1 MIIDAEV
8 EDTTSEGG
16 VIVTG
21 VEDEEMT
28 LTCRASGGPPVPR
41 ITWAV
46 PATIRYEVIEEDF
59 NVQVTIFKCMG
70 NCFKQSLSLDLCC
83 TLCCS
88 ISLSTKL
95 AYLKEY

>member
-1 MIIDAEV
+1 MIIDAED
-8 EDTTSEGG
+8 EDSETEDG

-46 PATIRYEVIEEDF
+46 PATLRYEVIEEDF
-59 NVQVTIFKCMG
+59 NVQVTTLYFRRMG
-70 NCFKQSLSLDLCC
+70 NLFPTILDMSC
-83 TLCCS
+83 
-88 ISLSTKL
+88 KL
-95 AYLKEY
+95 AYLKEN

>member
-1 MIIDAEV
+1 MIIDAED
-8 EDTTSEGG
+8 EDSGTEDG

-46 PATIRYEVIEEDF
+46 PATLRYEVIEEDF
-59 NVQVTIFKCMG
+59 NVQVTTTTVYVHLCMG
-70 NCFKQSLSLDLCC
+70 
-83 TLCCS
+83 
-88 ISLSTKL
+88 KL
-95 AYLKEY
+95 FCNNP